1 MIKIVFVLKH
11 SKYCQIDPRDKIV
24 LWIELEDDCDKLA
37 IDPRRQVLSTQLTDN
52 GPVYYVMQTKL
63 ITILDDDM
71 PWRNFLSPEFGTKF
85 HRKVPL
91 FLEIL

>member
-1 MIKIVFVLKH
+1 MFVLKH
-11 SKYCQIDPRDKIV
+11 NKYYQIDPRDKIV
-24 LWIELEDDCDKLA
+24 LWIELEDDCNKLA
-37 IDPRRQVLSTQLTDN
+37 IDRRRQVLSTQLTDN